1 MLLLLIYHIHI
12 PTKLHRACQLFASTY
27 VKLADVAATKKAGS
41 KSNPLPAK
49 TQFHSVSCSQH
60 HDVCEEYKIT
70 GFPTLL
76 VLPKGGKSIEDTE
89 PVSKDIVSGLMAG
102 PGGYTLNSIAKA
114 MKKAEANLDDGEE
127 EEEEKADVSVVSRRL
142 EDEEGTDDDAMSEDV
157 EGDNDDVADEDSDNT
172 DDDEASPEDAD
183 EWEKNDGPAPKTAS
197 TTGGAK
203 PLANP
208 ATAAVARDS
217 TYTNRLKAA
226 ANAAR
231 AAAAEDES
239 PDVDESNEE
248 AEEEEEEKDDDAVTD
263 ATDPKL
269 DDEDSEDEDERPLVA
284 AQKRAAV
291 VSAKNKMAQMKKD
304 IMDEDDSQE
313 QEDGSGPATPL
324 RGGKKTTTTFGKE
337 EEDRSGDESREVPAP
352 AKRVAATAAAAA
364 TTTTTTARK
373 TTFQKTSPQAI
384 VAAERG
390 AASGDDK
397 EEERESPASPPV
409 KPSLESPTVR
419 KFAAIKKVSEDE
431 DEDEEDDESEAKG
444 DSDDAENT
452 DDNDDK
458 VSDEDD
464 KDDDDEVSKDQ
475 NDDEVPSVDDETKGE
490 DTFVAARPQP
500 PPGQVRPGASAPF
513 TGGTTGMVPAGGPA
527 GAAAR
532 AKFLAKTGMQPK
544 DIQQYQQVAA
554 QRRANLAQKAQKRI
568 PPVFQGKKAAA
579 ARKQAAQALRKE
591 KQSPAERQRLAQ
603 ERMKKNKELLQKR
616 IEMAKKIREQKRLAA
631 ANKNA
636 NGASRVPTT
645 ERVRSQGGPTFKKT
659 TPTRA
664 ELKKNTIGKKP
675 SVPKKILS
683 SVPIVKRAFKPK
695 AEEDLYGDAALSFV
709 TGLKMGVYT
718 DGRPLDQK
726 RQEALVDWL
735 ELLSI
740 SLPPELGLHA
750 LIDDL
755 LSNMSYISQGREKL
769 YEQLDKYPLA
779 NKYWS
784 DSCSKGRKGQGQNC
798 GLWKLLHIVTIGF
811 AEHRGGLEQQD
822 GSYVDVPM
830 TSGPSFTPNQG
841 AAIIREYIALFFGC
855 DVCKNNFLSKYDD
868 CVSFGRCDRMPV
880 DARIDE
886 VEDGDWKE
894 LPLWLWEFHNH
905 IAARIVQVK
914 ARRDGGRDDEVIG
927 IWPNAETC
935 FSCYNIDGSW
945 NMEELYAFLE
955 TTYWYASSSSDF
967 KLDRALKDFD
977 KAQRISS
984 SSSGDSGGGSFAYF
998 ALIGIAAF
1006 GFYASKRKNVWLA
1019 DIQKHTSM
1027 PIARNGAA
1035 GKKA

>member
-1 MLLLLIYHIHI
+1 M
-12 PTKLHRACQLFASTY
+12 
-27 VKLADVAATKKAGS
+27 
-41 KSNPLPAK
+41 
-49 TQFHSVSCSQH
+49 
-60 HDVCEEYKIT
+60 CEEYKIT

-76 VLPKGGKSIEDTE
+76 VLPKGGKSFEDTE

-102 PGGYTLNSIAKA
+102 PGGYTLNSISKA
-114 MKKAEANLDDGEE
+114 MKKAQANLDGSDD
-127 EEEEKADVSVVSRRL
+127 EEKEAGASVVRRRL
-142 EDEEGTDDDAMSEDV
+142 EDEEGADDDAMSEDA
-157 EGDNDDVADEDSDNT
+157 ERDNDDFADEDSDNT
-172 DDDEASPEDAD
+172 DDEASPEDAD
-183 EWEKNDGPAPKTAS
+183 EWEKNDGPAPRTTSTA
-197 TTGGAK
+197 GGAGGAE
-203 PLANP
+203 PLAKP
-208 ATAAVARDS
+208 AAATTVRDS

-226 ANAAR
+226 ADAAR
-231 AAAAEDES
+231 AAAAEDDS

-248 AEEEEEEKDDDAVTD
+248 AEEEEEKDDDAVTD
-263 ATDPKL
+263 ANDSEL
-269 DDEDSEDEDERPLVA
+269 EDDEDSEDEDERPLAA

-291 VSAKNKMAQMKKD
+291 VSAKNKMARMKKD
-304 IMDEDDSQE
+304 IMEEDDSQE
-313 QEDGSGPATPL
+313 QKDESNPVTPL
-324 RGGKKTTTTFGKE
+324 RGGKKTTTTFGE
-337 EEDRSGDESREVPAP
+337 EENRTGDDEDESREGPAP
-352 AKRVAATAAAAA
+352 AKRVSATAAAAA

-390 AASGDDK
+390 VASDD
-397 EEERESPASPPV
+397 EEESPASPPV
-409 KPSLESPTVR
+409 KPSPDNPTVR
-419 KFAAIKKVSEDE
+419 KFAAIKKISEDE
-431 DEDEEDDESEAKG
+431 DESEAQA
-444 DSDDAENT
+444 DSNDAENT
-452 DDNDDK
+452 DDNDDE
-458 VSDEDD
+458 VSDEND

-475 NDDEVPSVDDETKGE
+475 NDDEVSSVDDETKGE
-490 DTFVAARPQP
+490 DAFVAARPQP

-636 NGASRVPTT
+636 NGAARVPTT

-664 ELKKNTIGKKP
+664 ELKQNTIGKKP

-695 AEEDLYGDAALSFV
+695 PEEDLYGDAALSFV

-726 RQEALVDWL
+726 RQEALVNWL

-784 DSCSKGRKGQGQNC
+784 DSCSKGRRGQGQNC

-830 TSGPSFTPNQG
+830 TSGPTFTPNEG

-886 VEDGDWKE
+886 VEDEDWKE

-984 SSSGDSGGGSFAYF
+984 SSSGGSSFVYF
-998 ALIGIAAF
+998 ALVGVVAF

>member
-1 MLLLLIYHIHI
+1 M
-12 PTKLHRACQLFASTY
+12 
-27 VKLADVAATKKAGS
+27 
-41 KSNPLPAK
+41 
-49 TQFHSVSCSQH
+49 
-60 HDVCEEYKIT
+60 CEEYQIT

-76 VLPKGGKSIEDTE
+76 VLPRGGKTFEDTE
-89 PVSKDIVSGLMAG
+89 PVGKDIVSGLMAG
-102 PGGYTLNSIAKA
+102 PGGYTLNGIAKA
-114 MKKAEANLDDGEE
+114 LKKAEANLDDGEE
-127 EEEEKADVSVVSRRL
+127 EILVEEEQADASVVTSSRRL
-142 EDEEGTDDDAMSEDV
+142 EDEEGTDDDAMSADV
-157 EGDNDDVADEDSDNT
+157 EGDIDDIVDGDNTDDNT
-172 DDDEASPEDAD
+172 DDDEVSPEDAD
-183 EWEKNDGPAPKTAS
+183 EWEKNDGPAPKATG
-197 TTGGAK
+197 TVGGAK

-208 ATAAVARDS
+208 SAAAAARDS
-217 TYTNRLKAA
+217 TYTNRLRAA

-231 AAAAEDES
+231 AAAAEDNS

-248 AEEEEEEKDDDAVTD
+248 AEEEEGKKDDDAVTD
-263 ATDPKL
+263 VTDPNL
-269 DDEDSEDEDERPLVA
+269 DDEDSEDEDERPLAA

-291 VSAKNKMAQMKKD
+291 VSAKNKMAQMTKD

-313 QEDGSGPATPL
+313 QEDGSDPATPL
-324 RGGKKTTTTFGKE
+324 RDGKKTATTFGKE
-337 EEDRSGDESREVPAP
+337 EDDRSGDAPAP
-352 AKRVAATAAAAA
+352 AKRVAA

-373 TTFQKTSPQAI
+373 TTFQKTSPRAI
-384 VAAERG
+384 AAAERG
-390 AASGDDK
+390 AASGD
-397 EEERESPASPPV
+397 EEVAEEESPASPPV
-409 KPSLESPTVR
+409 KPSPESPTVR
-419 KFAAIKKVSEDE
+419 KFAAIKKVSESE
-431 DEDEEDDESEAKG
+431 DDDDEDDESEAKA
-444 DSDDAENT
+444 DSNDAENT
-452 DDNDDK
+452 DDDDDEI
-458 VSDEDD
+458 SDED
-464 KDDDDEVSKDQ
+464 DDDDEVSRDQ
-475 NDDEVPSVDDETKGE
+475 NDDEVPSVDDETTKGE
-490 DTFVAARPQP
+490 DAFVAARPKP
-500 PPGQVRPGASAPF
+500 PPGQVRPGSSPLF

-532 AKFLAKTGMQPK
+532 TKFLAKTGMQPK

-579 ARKQAAQALRKE
+579 ARKQAAQALKKE

-603 ERMKKNKELLQKR
+603 ERVKKNKELLQKR
-616 IEMAKKIREQKRLAA
+616 IDMAKKIREQKRLAA

-636 NGASRVPTT
+636 NGAARVPTT
-645 ERVRSQGGPTFKKT
+645 ERVRSQGGPPFKKKT

-664 ELKKNTIGKKP
+664 ELKQNTIGKKA

-695 AEEDLYGDAALSFV
+695 PEEDLYGDAALSFV

-726 RQEALVDWL
+726 RQQALVDWL

-779 NKYWS
+779 KKYWS

-798 GLWKLLHIVTIGF
+798 GLWKLLHVVTIGF

-830 TSGPSFTPNQG
+830 TSGPTFTPNEG

-886 VEDGDWKE
+886 VEDEDWKE

-967 KLDRALKDFD
+967 KLDRALKDFE

-984 SSSGDSGGGSFAYF
+984 SSSYSGGSRGGSFVNF
-998 ALIGIAAF
+998 ALIGIVAF

>member
-1 MLLLLIYHIHI
+1 M
-12 PTKLHRACQLFASTY
+12 
-27 VKLADVAATKKAGS
+27 
-41 KSNPLPAK
+41 
-49 TQFHSVSCSQH
+49 
-60 HDVCEEYKIT
+60 CEEYKIT

-76 VLPKGGKSIEDTE
+76 VLPKGGKTFEDTE
-89 PVSKDIVSGLMAG
+89 PVSKDIVSGLMTG
-102 PGGYTLNSIAKA
+102 PGGYTLNSISKA
-114 MKKAEANLDDGEE
+114 LKKAEANLDDGEE
-127 EEEEKADVSVVSRRL
+127 EDKEQADASVVRRRL
-142 EDEEGTDDDAMSEDV
+142 EDKEGTDDDAMSADV

-172 DDDEASPEDAD
+172 DDDDEASPEDAD
-183 EWEKNDGPAPKTAS
+183 EWEKNDGPAPRATS
-197 TTGGAK
+197 TVGGAK

-208 ATAAVARDS
+208 ASVAAARDS

-231 AAAAEDES
+231 AAAAEDNS

-248 AEEEEEEKDDDAVTD
+248 EAKEEEEQKDDDAVTD

-269 DDEDSEDEDERPLVA
+269 DDEDSEDEDERPLAA

-304 IMDEDDSQE
+304 VMDEDDSQE

-337 EEDRSGDESREVPAP
+337 EEEDRSGDDEDESREAPAP
-352 AKRVAATAAAAA
+352 AKRVAATTSTAGAAA
-364 TTTTTTARK
+364 TTPSTTARK

-390 AASGDDK
+390 AASDDDK
-397 EEERESPASPPV
+397 EEEEESPASPPV
-409 KPSLESPTVR
+409 KTSLESPTVR

-431 DEDEEDDESEAKG
+431 DEDEEDDESEA
-444 DSDDAENT
+444 
-452 DDNDDK
+452 
-458 VSDEDD
+458 
-464 KDDDDEVSKDQ
+464 
-475 NDDEVPSVDDETKGE
+475 PSVDDETTKGE
-490 DTFVAARPQP
+490 DAFVAARPQP
-500 PPGQVRPGASAPF
+500 PAGQVRPGASPPF
-513 TGGTTGMVPAGGPA
+513 TGGTTGMVPAGVPA

-554 QRRANLAQKAQKRI
+554 QRRANLAQRAQKRI

-636 NGASRVPTT
+636 NGAARVPTT

-664 ELKKNTIGKKP
+664 ELKRNTIGKKP

-695 AEEDLYGDAALSFV
+695 PEEDLYGDAALSFV

-830 TSGPSFTPNQG
+830 TSGPTFTPNQG

-886 VEDGDWKE
+886 VEDEDWKE

-945 NMEELYAFLE
+945 NMEELYVFLE

-984 SSSGDSGGGSFAYF
+984 SSSSSGGSEGGSFAYF
-998 ALIGIAAF
+998 ALIVIVAF

-1019 DIQKHTSM
+1019 DIQKNTSM
-1027 PIARNGAA
+1027 PIARNGGA

>member
-1 MLLLLIYHIHI
+1 M
-12 PTKLHRACQLFASTY
+12 AAS
-27 VKLADVAATKKAGS
+27 KKAGS

-49 TQFHSVSCSQH
+49 TQFHSVSCSKH

-76 VLPKGGKSIEDTE
+76 VLPKGGKTFEDTE

-127 EEEEKADVSVVSRRL
+127 EDDKEQADASVVSRRL

-157 EGDNDDVADEDSDNT
+157 ERDNDDVADEDSNNT
-172 DDDEASPEDAD
+172 DDDDEASPEDAD
-183 EWEKNDGPAPKTAS
+183 EWEKNEGPAAKTAS
-197 TTGGAK
+197 TAGGAK
-203 PLANP
+203 PLANS
-208 ATAAVARDS
+208 ATVAAARDS

-248 AEEEEEEKDDDAVTD
+248 AEEEEEGGKDDDAVTD
-263 ATDPKL
+263 ATDPQL
-269 DDEDSEDEDERPLVA
+269 EDEDSEDEDERPLAA

-324 RGGKKTTTTFGKE
+324 RGGKKATTTFGKE
-337 EEDRSGDESREVPAP
+337 EEDRSGDDEDEPREAPAP

-397 EEERESPASPPV
+397 EEEEESPASPPV

-431 DEDEEDDESEAKG
+431 DEDEEDDESEAAKG
-444 DSDDAENT
+444 DSNDAENT
-452 DDNDDK
+452 DDTDDE

-490 DTFVAARPQP
+490 DAFVAARPQP

-513 TGGTTGMVPAGGPA
+513 TGGTTGMVPPGGPA

-591 KQSPAERQRLAQ
+591 RQSPAERQRLAQ

-636 NGASRVPTT
+636 NGAARAPTT

-664 ELKKNTIGKKP
+664 ELKQNTIGKKP

-695 AEEDLYGDAALSFV
+695 PEEDLYGDAALSFV

-830 TSGPSFTPNQG
+830 TSGPTFTPNQG

-886 VEDGDWKE
+886 VEDEDWKE

-914 ARRDGGRDDEVIG
+914 AKRDGGRDDEVIG

-984 SSSGDSGGGSFAYF
+984 SSSSSGGSGGGSFAYF

-1035 GKKA
+1035 GKDA

>member
-1 MLLLLIYHIHI
+1 
-12 PTKLHRACQLFASTY
+12 LFASTY
-27 VKLADVAATKKAGS
+27 VALADTAAAKPPGT

-60 HDVCEEYKIT
+60 HDVCEAYQIT

-76 VLPKGGKSIEDTE
+76 VLPKGGTSYADTE
-89 PVSKDIVSGLMAG
+89 PVGKDIVSGLMAG

-114 MKKAEANLDDGEE
+114 LKKAQANLDDGDEE
-127 EEEEKADVSVVSRRL
+127 DEDTQDEAAKEAGASIVRRRL
-142 EDEEGTDDDAMSEDV
+142 EEEGADDDAMSEDA
-157 EGDNDDVADEDSDNT
+157 ENDDPVDGGSDNT
-172 DDDEASPEDAD
+172 DDEASPEDAD
-183 EWEKNDGPAPKTAS
+183 EWEKGEGPSPKYAKAN
-197 TTGGAK
+197 GGATTK
-203 PLANP
+203 TLRNP
-208 ATAAVARDS
+208 AAATAARDS

-226 ANAAR
+226 ADAAR
-231 AAAAEDES
+231 AAAAEDDS

-248 AEEEEEEKDDDAVTD
+248 AEAEKDDDAVTD
-263 ATDPKL
+263 ATDAKP
-269 DDEDSEDEDERPLVA
+269 DEDSEEDEDERPLAA
-284 AQKRAAV
+284 AQKRAAAV
-291 VSAKNKMAQMKKD
+291 TAKNKMARMKKD
-304 IMDEDDSQE
+304 ILDEDDSQDQKE
-313 QEDGSGPATPL
+313 ESGPPPPL
-324 RGGKKTTTTFGKE
+324 RGGNKATTTFGE
-337 EEDRSGDESREVPAP
+337 EEGMAGDADESREVPPAP
-352 AKRVAATAAAAA
+352 AKRVAAPA
-364 TTTTTTARK
+364 TVTTATK
-373 TTFQKTSPQAI
+373 TTMRKASPETI

-390 AASGDDK
+390 AVSDEDEEI
-397 EEERESPASPPV
+397 EEESPPAPPA
-409 KPSLESPTVR
+409 KPSPDSPTVR

-431 DEDEEDDESEAKG
+431 DEDEDDESEAKG
-444 DSDDAENT
+444 DSN
-452 DDNDDK
+452 NDDE
-458 VSDEDD
+458 VSDEGGNDDD
-464 KDDDDEVSKDQ
+464 KMSKDKDDDEVS
-475 NDDEVPSVDDETKGE
+475 SVDDETKDE
-490 DTFVAARPQP
+490 DAFVAERPRP
-500 PPGQVRPGASAPF
+500 PAGQIRPGASAPF
-513 TGGTTGMVPAGGPA
+513 TGAVSPAGGPA
-527 GAAAR
+527 GVAR
-532 AKFLAKTGMQPK
+532 AKFLAKTGMQPQ
-544 DIQQYQQVAA
+544 DIQKYQQVAA
-554 QRRANLAQKAQKRI
+554 QRRANLAKKAQKRII

-591 KQSPAERQRLAQ
+591 KQSPAERQRLVQ
-603 ERMKKNKELLQKR
+603 ERMKKNKALLKQR
-616 IEMAKKIREQKRLAA
+616 IEVAKKIREQKRLAA
-631 ANKNA
+631 AKDA
-636 NGASRVPTT
+636 NSAARVPTT
-645 ERVRSQGGPTFKKT
+645 ERVRSQGGPKFQKKT
-659 TPTRA
+659 TPTRK
-664 ELKKNTIGKKP
+664 ELKQNTIGKKP
-675 SVPKKILS
+675 SIPKKILS

-695 AEEDLYGDAALSFV
+695 PEEDLYGDAALSFV
-709 TGLKMGVYT
+709 TGLKLGVYT

-726 RQEALVDWL
+726 RQGALVDWL

-755 LSNMSYISQGREKL
+755 LNNMSYVSQGRDKL

-784 DSCSKGRKGQGQNC
+784 DSCSKGRRGQGQNC

-830 TSGPSFTPNQG
+830 TSGPTFTPNEG

-880 DARIDE
+880 DARIDD
-886 VEDGDWKE
+886 VEDEDWKE

-905 IAARIVQVK
+905 ISARIVQVK
-914 ARRDGGRDDEVIG
+914 AKRDGGRDDEVIG

-955 TTYWYASSSSDF
+955 TAFWYASSSSDF

-977 KAQRISS
+977 KAQRMSS
-984 SSSGDSGGGSFAYF
+984 SSTGTGGGVGVFTFFAWV
-998 ALIGIAAF
+998 GVIAA

-1019 DIQKHTSM
+1019 DMQKHTSM
-1027 PIARNGAA
+1027 PIARKGAA